1 MVQTSVWDRGGNA
14 CQKVATRTCRNAI
27 CNRIVTDHSEGPYR
41 RRAPAGGPTC
51 EGLGGRADGRGPRVL
66 LRLGYCM
73 TTQAAILVK
82 LDVEALTDHNRAG
95 YVDDKSLARLMSGT
109 LGDSLGQLGQD
120 RADAHRSRRGVQVA
134 WSAVGRGRC
143 PAPGSRRRCNSI
155 TVALTRTERNG
166 DDAGVGQCGLAN
178 FASLVSEPL
187 ELGD

>member
-14 CQKVATRTCRNAI
+14 CQKVATRTCRTRSAI
-27 CNRIVTDHSEGPYR
+27 ASSPTTLKARIAD
-41 RRAPAGGPTC
+41 RAPAGGPTC

-166 DDAGVGQCGLAN
+166 DDAGVGQCGVGQLR
-178 FASLVSEPL
+178 EPCVRTS
-187 ELGD
+187 